1 MIIKGKLFPAI
12 KKSIL
17 AVGILFFLIS
27 ILTAPPEG
35 LTITGLRS
43 LGIFSLCIALWVTGY
58 IPLAITSLLGM
69 ALVPLLGILDAAE
82 AFALFGDRAVFFIL
96 GALMMAAAL
105 YKTGL
110 GARLACLLLLR
121 FDKKPQGIILGVMLS
136 AAGLSCIMP
145 EHAVAAMLFP
155 IVLEI
160 ARSMNLQPLK
170 SIFGKA
176 LFIAL
181 AWGAIIGGI
190 TTYLGGARNLL
201 AVSLLE
207 RNYGLSIG
215 FFEWIV
221 YVIPIPLI
229 ILTIAYL
236 LLVRVFKP
244 ELDNAEDAY
253 KKLSAKNIAR
263 GSFSSEEYRL
273 AAVIIIVI
281 MSWLILSSYVHI
293 SVTALL
299 GGVAIFLFK
308 VIDWK
313 DMIDYINWGVI
324 LMYGGAIVVATS
336 ITKTG
341 ATAWLAEQLLSNLY
355 LTPLL
360 FILVIALLTGF
371 LTEGISNVAAVAIM
385 IPLAFSVGDILGLNP
400 VAVTMLV
407 ALPGG
412 LAFCLPMGTPPNA
425 IAYSSGFYRTGEVAF
440 IGIILNLLS
449 VLVILL
455 TATLYWPLVNLNLA
469 L

>member
-1 MIIKGKLFPAI
+1 MKIKGKLFPAA
-12 KKSIL
+12 KKLIL
-17 AVGILFFLIS
+17 AAGILFFLIS
-27 ILTAPPEG
+27 LLISPPDG
-35 LTITGLRS
+35 LTIPGLRS
-43 LGIFSLCIALWVTGY
+43 LGIFSLCISLWVTGY

-110 GARLACLLLLR
+110 GARLAYLLLLR
-121 FDKKPQGIILGVMLS
+121 FDKNPRGIILGVMLS
-136 AAGLSCIMP
+136 AATLSCIMP

-160 ARSMNLQPLK
+160 AHSMNLQPLK
-170 SIFGKA
+170 SNFGKA

-207 RNYGLSIG
+207 RNYGLTIG
-215 FFEWIV
+215 FFEWIG

-244 ELDNAEDAY
+244 ELASAEVAY
-253 KKLSAKNIAR
+253 QKLSAKNAAR
-263 GSFSSEEYRL
+263 GSLSNEEYRL
-273 AAVIIIVI
+273 AALIITII
-281 MSWLILSSYVHI
+281 LSWLFLSNHVHI

-313 DMIDYINWGVI
+313 DMVDYINWGVI
-324 LMYGGAIVVATS
+324 LMYGGAIVIATS

-341 ATAWLAEQLLSNLY
+341 ATTWLAELLLANLY

-385 IPLAFSVGDILGLNP
+385 IPLAFSIGDIVGLNP

-425 IAYSSGFYRTGEVAF
+425 IAFSSGFYRTSEVAR
-440 IGIILNLLS
+440 IGIILNLVS

-455 TATLYWPLVNLNLA
+455 AATFYWPLVNLNISL
-469 L
+469 